1 MDILY
6 VGLLVLGYALS
17 FALIPG
23 LARLIE
29 HRAGARREE
38 RQ

>member
-6 VGLLVLGYALS
+6 VGLLVLGYAVS

-23 LARLIE
+23 LERLLE
-29 HRAGARREE
+29 RRAPAKRGARS
-38 RQ
+38 